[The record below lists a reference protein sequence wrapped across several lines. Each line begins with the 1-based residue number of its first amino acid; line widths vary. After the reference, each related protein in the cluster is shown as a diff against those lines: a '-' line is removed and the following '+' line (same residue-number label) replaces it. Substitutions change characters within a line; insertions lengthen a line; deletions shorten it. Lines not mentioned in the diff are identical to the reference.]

1 MTSHESERSL
11 PSGHEA
17 RGKSRGHIPVN
28 RRRLLGVSA
37 ALAGAATLGGLAT
50 APTAADAADASGE
63 ATRAGHVVPRGHLA
77 LQQYSVRD
85 AVTRLDRSVMG
96 YLGGRNFPDDPTDLG
111 PLVPLPGGFSAVF
124 AYLSS
129 VGYDGIEFFQFS
141 QGANGPITIEEL
153 RAALD
158 ANGLVSSGTH
168 TGGLPAMIDP
178 AYRQGQIDIART
190 LGHRMIG
197 TAGNP
202 FPGPGPGQPPSG
214 LLGDWQKAAND
225 ANTVGRALRS
235 VGLKYF
241 FHPEQD
247 FFRFFSDPAHPELD
261 HVHRMDWFTDNT
273 DPRYVF
279 FEPDTTHTLAGR
291 QRFPDPVDGRLFD
304 HNRWFRRLDAQNR
317 LIAWHIKDSI
327 RTLPLQTTGVNP
339 FLQTVTRPGFFANP
353 DVVYVGEG
361 TVGQGY
367 PVDPDPQVLGFQRTF
382 TRFKLSIPG
391 WFVAESDEAVG
402 GTADPGRSL
411 RHAKVSAAYLRNLR
425 KSEHGCDD
433 NLTQ

>member
-1 MTSHESERSL
+1 MSSHASERRS

-17 RGKSRGHIPVN
+17 REGSMSHIPVD
-28 RRRLLGVSA
+28 RRRLLGASA
-37 ALAGAATLGGLAT
+37 VFAGAATLGGLAT
-50 APTAADAADASGE
+50 APTASGAADVGSE
-63 ATRAGHVVPRGHLA
+63 TTRGGRVVPRGHLA

-85 AVTRLDRSVMG
+85 AVTRLDRAVMG
-96 YLGGRNFPDDPTDLG
+96 YLGGRTFPEDPTDLG
-111 PLVPLPGGFSAVF
+111 PLVPLPGGFRAVF

-141 QGANGPITIEEL
+141 QGENGPVTMQEL
-153 RAALD
+153 RRALR
-158 ANGLVSSGTH
+158 ANDLVSAGTH
-168 TGGLPAMIDP
+168 TGGLPLMIDP

-202 FPGPGPGQPPSG
+202 FPGPAPGQPPSG
-214 LLGDWQKAAND
+214 LLVDWQKAAND

-247 FFRFFSDPAHPELD
+247 LFRFFSDPAHPELD

-279 FEPDTTHTLAGR
+279 FQPDTTHTLAGR
-291 QRFPDPVDGRLFD
+291 QRFPNPVDGRLFD
-304 HNRWFRRLDAQNR
+304 HNRWYRRLDAQNR
-317 LIAWHIKDSI
+317 LISWHIKDSV

-339 FLQTVTRPGFFANP
+339 FSQTHTRAGFFANP

-367 PVDPDPQVLGFQRTF
+367 PVDPDPQVWGFQNTF
-382 TRFKLSIPG
+382 TRFTLSDPG
-391 WFVAESDEAVG
+391 WFVPESDGAVG

-411 RHAKVSAAYLRNLR
+411 RHAKLAAAYLRNLR
-425 KSEHGCDD
+425 ESEHGCDD
-433 NLTQ
+433 NITQ